1 MSQKTGIEHKTLKL
15 ARDCAATEIPSGTAL
30 LLPQGFEVTIMQ
42 TLGGNVTVIT
52 HQGQMARIAAS
63 DLDALGDDVAQ
74 IVRDADA
81 KAQAAAVAAAGDPDG
96 PANREQCMDAMRQVY
111 DPEIPVNI
119 VDLGLVY
126 VCDVQDNPDG
136 GSDVV
141 IKMTMTAPGCGMGDV
156 IARDAEHVVERVPGV
171 KRVHVEIVWDP
182 PWGREMMSEAAKL
195 QLGMF

>member
-1 MSQKTGIEHKTLKL
+1 MSSKTGIEHKTLKL
-15 ARDCAATEIPSGTAL
+15 TRDCAATEIPSGTAL
-30 LLPQGFEVTIMQ
+30 LLPHGFEVTIMQ

-52 HQGQMARIAAS
+52 HQGQMARIAAAE
-63 DLDALGDDVAQ
+63 LDALGEDIAQ
-74 IVRDADA
+74 IVRDADTQ
-81 KAQAAAVAAAGDPDG
+81 AQAAAAEAAGEPGG
-96 PANREQCMDAMRQVY
+96 PATRDQVMDAMRQVY

-136 GSDVV
+136 GSDVS

-156 IARDAEHVVERVPGV
+156 IARDAEHVVSRVPGV